1 MSETLFIR
9 LPAHNTQS
17 GADLGAVQWLLAD
30 AAGGR
35 LGVVMSGALQDAAPL
50 AATRRV
56 IVAVPGSEVLL
67 AEPILPIKSGA
78 KLMQILPFALEEQL
92 ASDVDD
98 MHFAVGKR
106 TNRPGTPV
114 AAVTHEHM
122 RTWIDA
128 LTAAGISADAILPE
142 STLLPVTPGAHTAV
156 VDNGVLHLRTGD
168 LPTTLDAR
176 PLNETLTLALP
187 STDAALMLY
196 VTQAEYDR
204 DNNAFDA
211 LRERIV
217 DLDIKLLPEGPLPLF
232 ALEADRNSDLNL
244 LQGAYQKRSSFKTR
258 LAPWKYAAALAG
270 IAALLHVGY
279 NGTQLWR
286 LSRAEAKLDTQI
298 VEIFSRT
305 LPQATNKDPN
315 AARRQFEARLATLR
329 DSGDSGALLPG
340 LLALGEALVQTP
352 DTRIEQL
359 SYRGRVLDL
368 RLSAPTVDALD
379 KLRSL
384 TQSAGW
390 QSDLQSATPRDKHVE
405 GRLQLKTPGA

>member
-9 LPAHNTQS
+9 MPAYGAHS
-17 GADLGAVQWLLAD
+17 GADIGTVQWLLAD
-30 AAGGR
+30 ATGGR
-35 LGVVMSGALQDAAPL
+35 LGVVMSGVLQDAAPL

-56 IVAVPGSEVLL
+56 VVLVPGSEVLL
-67 AEPILPIKSGA
+67 AEPILPVKSGA
-78 KLMQILPFALEEQL
+78 KLMQVLPFALEEQL

-106 TNRPGTPV
+106 GSRPGTPV
-114 AAVTHEHM
+114 AAVTHERM
-122 RTWIDA
+122 RTWTDA
-128 LTAAGISADAILPE
+128 LTAAGIDVDAIYPE
-142 STLLPVTPGAHTAV
+142 SILLPLTHGAHTAV

-168 LPTTLDAR
+168 LPATLDAR
-176 PLNETLTLALP
+176 PLNETLLLALP
-187 STDAALMLY
+187 SADAALMLY
-196 VTQAEYDR
+196 VTQSEYEQ
-204 DNNAFDA
+204 DNAAFDT

-244 LQGAYQKRSSFKTR
+244 LQGVYQKRSSFKAK

-270 IAALLHVGY
+270 IAVLLHVGY

-286 LSRAEAKLDTQI
+286 LSRAETKLDT
-298 VEIFSRT
+298 EILSVFSRT

-315 AARRQFEARLATLR
+315 AARKQFEARIVALQGNSDT
-329 DSGDSGALLPG
+329 GALLPG
-340 LLALGEALVQTP
+340 LLALGEALVQIP
-352 DTRIEQL
+352 DTRIEAI
-359 SYRGRVLDL
+359 SYRARVLDL

-384 TQSAGW
+384 TQSSGW

-405 GRLQLKTPGA
+405 GHLQLKSPGA